1 MYENGAPL
9 PRTFEE
15 FNEQRKASFIHVKEF
30 KQAGNRLVGFLC
42 SYTPLEIIDAAGAS
56 SVALCGTSDE
66 VIPEA
71 EKVLPANLCPLIKST
86 YGFAYSEKCP
96 FTYFSDMIVGETTC
110 DGKKKMYE
118 LLSELKE
125 THILHLPQGR
135 DRAYESDGWY
145 EECRLLLERLEK
157 LYGITITNEDLRAA
171 AARRNRLREAQLSM
185 FELQALEPPA
195 MTGVELMS
203 TMFAGTFSFD
213 IVSYTKKIEETVAAR
228 KSAYEAGERPVPA
241 DAKRILITGCP
252 VGGVINKIGRTIETN
267 GGVIVCMDD
276 CSGERTAR
284 MMVDENAPDILRA
297 ISDRYLDIN
306 CSVMTPNDGRM
317 ENTLAMCEKYHV
329 DGVVENV
336 LTACH
341 TFNVESARMQKAV
354 EGAGIPYL
362 KIETDYSA
370 GDQGQ
375 SDTRLAA
382 FIETLSGACG
392 GRYRNR
398 YWLHSDEACRSRR
411 GRGCRLCGCHANR
424 LLER

>member
-15 FNEQRKASFIHVKEF
+15 FNEQRKASFIHVKDF
-30 KQAGNRLVGFLC
+30 KLAGNRLVGFLC

-213 IVSYTKKIEETVAAR
+213 IVSYTKKIEEKVAAR

-284 MMVDENAPDILRA
+284 MTVDENAPDILRA

-341 TFNVESARMQKAV
+341 TFNIESARMQKAV

-375 SDTRLAA
+375 IDTRIAA
-382 FIETLSGACG
+382 FIETL
-392 GRYRNR
+392 
-398 YWLHSDEACRSRR
+398 
-411 GRGCRLCGCHANR
+411 
-424 LLER
+424 

>member
-15 FNEQRKASFIHVKEF
+15 FNEQRKASFIHVKDF

-171 AARRNRLREAQLSM
+171 AARRNRLRKAQLSM

-375 SDTRLAA
+375 IDTRIAA
-382 FIETLSGACG
+382 FIETL
-392 GRYRNR
+392 
-398 YWLHSDEACRSRR
+398 
-411 GRGCRLCGCHANR
+411 
-424 LLER
+424 

>member
-1 MYENGAPL
+1 MMEMEQQL

-15 FNEQRKASFIHVKEF
+15 FNEQRKAAFIRVKDF

-42 SYTPLEIIDAAGAS
+42 SYTPLEIVDAAGAA

-86 YGFAYSEKCP
+86 YGFAYSQKCP
-96 FTYFSDMIVGETTC
+96 FTYFSDMIIGETTC

-135 DRAYESDGWY
+135 DRAYERDGWY
-145 EECRLLLERLEK
+145 EECRLLKARLEE
-157 LYGITITNEDLRAA
+157 LYGITITDADLRAA
-171 AARRNRLREAQLSM
+171 AAKRNRLRAAQLSM

-195 MTGVELMS
+195 MSGVELMS

-213 IVSYTKKIEETVAAR
+213 IAAYTAKIEATVAERRA
-228 KSAYEAGERPVPA
+228 AYEAGKRPIAA

-252 VGGVINKIGRTIETN
+252 VGGVINKIGRTIEAN
-267 GGVIVCMDD
+267 GGVVVCMDD

-284 MMVDENAPDILRA
+284 MMVDKDADDILRA
-297 ISDRYLDIN
+297 IADRYLDIN

-329 DGVVENV
+329 DGVIENV

-341 TFNVESARMQKAV
+341 TFNVESAKMQAAV
-354 EGAGIPYL
+354 EGAGIPYM

-375 SDTRLAA
+375 IDTRIAA
-382 FIETLSGACG
+382 FIEML
-392 GRYRNR
+392 
-398 YWLHSDEACRSRR
+398 
-411 GRGCRLCGCHANR
+411 
-424 LLER
+424 

>member
-15 FNEQRKASFIHVKEF
+15 FNEQRKASFIHVKDF

-284 MMVDENAPDILRA
+284 MTVDENAPDILRA

-354 EGAGIPYL
+354 EEAGIPYL

-375 SDTRLAA
+375 IDTRIAA
-382 FIETLSGACG
+382 FIETL
-392 GRYRNR
+392 
-398 YWLHSDEACRSRR
+398 
-411 GRGCRLCGCHANR
+411 
-424 LLER
+424 

>member
-1 MYENGAPL
+1 MFDNDCPL

-15 FNEQRKASFIHVKEF
+15 FNEQRKASFIHVKDF
-30 KQAGNRLVGFLC
+30 KQAGNRLIGYLC

-66 VIPEA
+66 VIPES

-157 LYGITITNEDLRAA
+157 LYGIAITDDDLRAA
-171 AARRNRLREAQLSM
+171 VARRNRLREAQLSM
-185 FELQALEPPA
+185 FELQALEAPA
-195 MTGVELMS
+195 MSGVELMS

-213 IVSYTKKIEETVAAR
+213 IASYTKKIETTVAAR
-228 KSAYEAGERPVPA
+228 RSAYEAGERPVSA

-252 VGGVINKIGRTIETN
+252 VGGVINKIGRTIEMN

-284 MMVDENAPDILRA
+284 MMIDQNAPDILRA

-375 SDTRLAA
+375 IDTRIAA
-382 FIETLSGACG
+382 FIETL
-392 GRYRNR
+392 
-398 YWLHSDEACRSRR
+398 
-411 GRGCRLCGCHANR
+411 
-424 LLER
+424 

>member
-1 MYENGAPL
+1 MYESGAPL

-15 FNEQRKASFIHVKEF
+15 FNEQRKASFIHVKDF

-375 SDTRLAA
+375 IDTRIAA
-382 FIETLSGACG
+382 FIETL
-392 GRYRNR
+392 
-398 YWLHSDEACRSRR
+398 
-411 GRGCRLCGCHANR
+411 
-424 LLER
+424 

>member
-15 FNEQRKASFIHVKEF
+15 FNEQRKASFIHVKDF

-375 SDTRLAA
+375 IDTRIAA
-382 FIETLSGACG
+382 FIETL
-392 GRYRNR
+392 
-398 YWLHSDEACRSRR
+398 
-411 GRGCRLCGCHANR
+411 
-424 LLER
+424 

>member
-1 MYENGAPL
+1 MYENDTPL

-15 FNEQRKASFIHVKEF
+15 FNEQRKASFIHVKDF

-42 SYTPLEIIDAAGAS
+42 SYTPLEIIDAVGAS

-157 LYGITITNEDLRAA
+157 LYGITITDEDLRAA

-267 GGVIVCMDD
+267 GGAIVCMDD

-306 CSVMTPNDGRM
+306 CSVMTPNDGRI

-375 SDTRLAA
+375 IDTRIAA
-382 FIETLSGACG
+382 FIETL
-392 GRYRNR
+392 
-398 YWLHSDEACRSRR
+398 
-411 GRGCRLCGCHANR
+411 
-424 LLER
+424 

>member
-1 MYENGAPL
+1 MAELETQPL

-15 FNEQRKASFIHVKEF
+15 FNEQRKAAFIRVKDF

-42 SYTPLEIIDAAGAS
+42 SYTPLEIVDAAGAA

-86 YGFAYSEKCP
+86 YGFAYSQKCP
-96 FTYFSDMIVGETTC
+96 FTYFSDIIIGETTC

-118 LLSELKE
+118 LLAELKE

-135 DRAYESDGWY
+135 DRAYERDGWY
-145 EECRLLLERLEK
+145 EECRLLKQHLEE
-157 LYGITITNEDLRAA
+157 LYGIQITDDDLRAA
-171 AARRNRLREAQLSM
+171 AAKRNRLRAAQLSM

-195 MTGVELMS
+195 MSGVELMS

-213 IVSYTKKIEETVAAR
+213 IEAYTAKIEATVAERRA
-228 KSAYEAGERPVPA
+228 AYEAGERPIAA

-252 VGGVINKIGRTIETN
+252 VGGVINKIGRTIEAN
-267 GGVIVCMDD
+267 GGVVVCMDD

-284 MMVDENAPDILRA
+284 MMVDEDADDILRA

-317 ENTLAMCEKYHV
+317 QNTLAMCEKYHV
-329 DGVVENV
+329 DGVIENV

-341 TFNVESARMQKAV
+341 TFNVESARMQAAV
-354 EGAGIPYL
+354 EGVGIPYM

-375 SDTRLAA
+375 IDTRIAA
-382 FIETLSGACG
+382 FIEML
-392 GRYRNR
+392 
-398 YWLHSDEACRSRR
+398 
-411 GRGCRLCGCHANR
+411 
-424 LLER
+424 

>member
-15 FNEQRKASFIHVKEF
+15 FNEQRKASFIHVKDF

-267 GGVIVCMDD
+267 CGVIVCMDD

-375 SDTRLAA
+375 IDTRIAA
-382 FIETLSGACG
+382 FIETL
-392 GRYRNR
+392 
-398 YWLHSDEACRSRR
+398 
-411 GRGCRLCGCHANR
+411 
-424 LLER
+424 